1 MSVACYAVMQVP
13 VPMVQAPTPPWW
25 MDACPACGRAAS
37 LVGCV
42 PIGAGMVQF
51 ARGVRSG
58 VITRVGSP
66 DGISVCAVHVLSDH
80 QIIPWSVYHF
90 RVGVRV

>member
-1 MSVACYAVMQVP
+1 MLAQHVAVQRPWSAVQ
-13 VPMVQAPTPPWW
+13 
-25 MDACPACGRAAS
+25 S
-37 LVGCV
+37 LKWYVV
-42 PIGAGMVQF
+42 WSSF

-80 QIIPWSVYHF
+80 QIIPWSVHHF